1 MGASD
6 RRARGE
12 AHAPVRTDRRALSAG
27 GRASVRFRSAGA
39 EVLSSFDGDVIGRG
53 LAAGGAW
60 RVAGRRVAV
69 GPRGCRSPPR
79 HGLQTEPAGPY
90 QLTIP
95 PPAPCSY
102 SHGYATASLYVLL
115 QSPAVP
121 RAYTYAAPRDARG
134 QRLAAVY
141 CSTCTNTWS
150 PGGNGP
156 GRPARRRVLY
166 TIIVHT
172 RGVWSR
178 VAGGDAVTW
187 RAATCHVPSRAPPGV
202 FAASRAR
209 VSRILNATIASF
221 ARAPP
226 GVLV

>member
-115 QSPAVP
+115 QPCRVRIRTP
-121 RAYTYAAPRDARG
+121 
-134 QRLAAVY
+134 RLATRAKASGDVLFYVY
-141 CSTCTNTWS
+141 KYVVSRWQWARAAS
-150 PGGNGP
+150 EEEGP
-156 GRPARRRVLY
+156 IYNNRAHEGCLVARRR
-166 TIIVHT
+166 
-172 RGVWSR
+172 RGRRDMARRDVPRPVTGS
-178 VAGGDAVTW
+178 TW
-187 RAATCHVPSRAPPGV
+187 RFRSVTRPRFTDLECHNS
-202 FAASRAR
+202 
-209 VSRILNATIASF
+209 
-221 ARAPP
+221 
-226 GVLV
+226 